1 MVIHSSH
8 ALGIAWISASR
19 EIFKKYLTFECFCF
33 AIFFFHTMGIHS
45 LHFGGN
51 AFPLYGKNTG
61 KKNKFFAALQV
72 FFNIILMMSM
82 MKNVPA
88 KPQKLRS

>member
-1 MVIHSSH
+1 
-8 ALGIAWISASR
+8 
-19 EIFKKYLTFECFCF
+19 
-33 AIFFFHTMGIHS
+33 MGIHS
-45 LHFGGN
+45 LHFGEN